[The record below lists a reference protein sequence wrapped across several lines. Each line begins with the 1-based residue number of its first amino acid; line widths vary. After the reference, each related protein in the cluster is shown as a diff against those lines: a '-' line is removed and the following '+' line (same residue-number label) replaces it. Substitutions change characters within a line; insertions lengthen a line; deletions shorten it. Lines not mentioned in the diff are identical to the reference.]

1 MELIEFTPD
10 FGRLLSVVSVALTD
24 SVVRE
29 TLNRNTTMIL
39 RAWQRWLKDL
49 NPGKRRSRRPLVF
62 SVAESLEKRIVPAI
76 VAIST
81 NSATTSIRLSAGED
95 VTIGFNGTRLTYNA
109 GSGDKEFG
117 GALSSLS
124 SPTLTINCSSSSS
137 SSVNDIIIDSSLN
150 SSGLTRITMNLNGGA
165 DSADASGTD
174 IPVVLNG
181 GAGNDVLIGGSGAD
195 DLNGGDGI
203 DDLSGNGGDDYCLGG
218 NGNDSI
224 SGGNDQDNVNGQAG
238 DDVLMGDEG
247 NDFVIG
253 GAGRDYVDGGGGAN
267 IVKGQGGRDT
277 IVSGSWSGLVDAFN
291 GWRALSLSET
301 WRGDQR
307 GPGTLLGD
315 YVPALMDARDM
326 SDSYV

>member
-1 MELIEFTPD
+1 
-10 FGRLLSVVSVALTD
+10 
-24 SVVRE
+24 
-29 TLNRNTTMIL
+29 MIL

-49 NPGKRRSRRPLVF
+49 NPEKRRTRRLLVL
-62 SVAESLEKRIVPAI
+62 SGAELLEKRIVPAI
-76 VAIST
+76 SGTSTSSSTAAITLS
-81 NSATTSIRLSAGED
+81 LSAGED
-95 VTIGFNGTRLTYNA
+95 VTIGFNSSTGRLTYDA
-109 GSGDKEFG
+109 GAGAVEFG
-117 GALSSLS
+117 GDVGSLS
-124 SPTLTINCSSSSS
+124 SPKLTINCSGN
-137 SSVNDIIIDSSLN
+137 SVNEILIDSSLN
-150 SSGLTRITMNLNGGA
+150 SSSGLTRITMNLNGGA
-165 DSADASGTD
+165 DSADASQTD
-174 IPVVLNG
+174 IPVTLNG
-181 GAGNDVLIGGSGAD
+181 GAGDDVLIGGSGAD

-224 SGGNDQDNVNGQAG
+224 SGGDDQDNVNGQAG

-291 GWRALSLSET
+291 GWRDLSLSET

-307 GPGTLLGD
+307 GPGTLLGN
-315 YVPALMDARDM
+315 YVPANALMDARDM